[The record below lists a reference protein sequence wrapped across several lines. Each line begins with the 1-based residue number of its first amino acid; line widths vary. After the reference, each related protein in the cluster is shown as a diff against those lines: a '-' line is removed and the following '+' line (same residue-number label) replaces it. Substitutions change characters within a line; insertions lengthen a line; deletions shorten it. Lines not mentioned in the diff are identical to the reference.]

1 MNTVI
6 TDKCRKIIEIII
18 NIPNEYEYVIDID
31 YNYEYVIDID
41 YNYEYVIDEFD
52 YEYNYNHNIYYDIYR
67 EIMKQYEEYD
77 KTIKH
82 IPSYLFKPTN
92 NILKNGFTKI
102 EFLK

>member
-6 TDKCRKIIEIII
+6 SDKCRKIIEIII
-18 NIPNEYEYVIDID
+18 NIPNEYEYVID
-31 YNYEYVIDID
+31 NYEYVID
-41 YNYEYVIDEFD
+41 NYEYVIDYDFD
-52 YEYNYNHNIYYDIYR
+52 YEYCDYNIYYTIYR
-67 EIMKQYEEYD
+67 EIMKQYEDYD

>member
-1 MNTVI
+1 MNSII

-18 NIPNEYEYVIDID
+18 NIPNEYEYVID
-31 YNYEYVIDID
+31 NYEYVIDYD
-41 YNYEYVIDEFD
+41 FD
-52 YEYNYNHNIYYDIYR
+52 YEYCDYNIYYTIYR
-67 EIMKQYEEYD
+67 EIMKQYEDYD